1 MLISWV
7 WLMSQQHYY
16 DWWTFPIDEPSRT
29 YGLTYCVPREELNT
43 IKLDSKFMAA
53 YEHGV
58 RLLLQAERYDDARHE
73 LDAVLADFPDLAAL
87 TAERKGLAELAAAKL
102 LDEILLR
109 GRAGQ
114 DRLAMR
120 LLEDFPAADA
130 GGEVV
135 EAVRESRD
143 AYRDRQTRAKQLVE
157 ELRGRLA
164 ALEDEETRTA
174 ATRIVAEMAG
184 GLSFATLD
192 RLAAFERLGTDPQLP
207 PDRAL
212 AIAISGWLQGAAA
225 ASENLKLA
233 LSAARVRDLLR
244 EYLQAADAAVRDT
257 LRVKLGNEEA
267 FSPAT
272 VAALARQMRPPAEPT
287 AAIAP
292 GLHELDV
299 VGLEGEPGSRCLVQ
313 LPPEYD
319 PLRRYPVVVSL
330 HAAWSTPLNQ
340 IDWWAGQPSQDGLRR
355 GQATRRGVIVIAPA
369 WTAPQ
374 QTSYE
379 YSARDHAAVLNALRA
394 AQRRFSIDSDRV
406 FLSGHSLGGDAAWDI
421 ALAHPDLWAGLVAIA
436 PTAGKYVNHYWH
448 NARTLPIYIVAG
460 ELDTACMAR
469 NSMDLDRYFAKG
481 FDTTYVEYRGRGH
494 EHFSDELLR
503 IFDWMAIKQRTFFPR
518 SIDVVTLR
526 PWDRFFWWLEMAG
539 APEKTVVL
547 PAQWPPPA
555 GFRPFSIEAKTTPG
569 NSVAVHCG
577 AERVRVWL
585 SPELVDF
592 ERPITVTLDG
602 RKLTREGVDPDID
615 VLLEDLRLRG
625 DRQHPFW
632 AAVDWPLK

>member
-1 MLISWV
+1 MLAPRPRASIVLLFVLTAGLWPTPAAADRVELADGRVLEGSFV
-7 WLMSQQHYY
+7 LLPGVAT
-16 DWWTFPIDEPSRT
+16 DPAAEAARGNPTGTPILACDDQLTRTMVSKRRVVKVEPSPA
-29 YGLTYCVPREELNT
+29 GLGLERIEIPQRVPENGRRVTAVGGVIEATPFDEFGRRVLALAT
-43 IKLDSKFMAA
+43 ASGRVDIVQGITQITPRWTSVEGITTEHPVLLDTRIATSSIPRDVLRRVIDQHIDRKNSDQRLRV
-53 YEHGV
+53 V

-379 YSARDHAAVLNALRA
+379 
-394 AQRRFSIDSDRV
+394 
-406 FLSGHSLGGDAAWDI
+406 
-421 ALAHPDLWAGLVAIA
+421 
-436 PTAGKYVNHYWH
+436 
-448 NARTLPIYIVAG
+448 
-460 ELDTACMAR
+460 
-469 NSMDLDRYFAKG
+469 
-481 FDTTYVEYRGRGH
+481 
-494 EHFSDELLR
+494 
-503 IFDWMAIKQRTFFPR
+503 
-518 SIDVVTLR
+518 
-526 PWDRFFWWLEMAG
+526 
-539 APEKTVVL
+539 
-547 PAQWPPPA
+547 
-555 GFRPFSIEAKTTPG
+555 
-569 NSVAVHCG
+569 
-577 AERVRVWL
+577 
-585 SPELVDF
+585 
-592 ERPITVTLDG
+592 
-602 RKLTREGVDPDID
+602 
-615 VLLEDLRLRG
+615 
-625 DRQHPFW
+625 
-632 AAVDWPLK
+632 